1 MHTKHCMHIAKSPRA
16 VLKVLHAFKEM
27 LKQQDYRDIAVA
39 DIAYKADVGRTTF
52 YRYFK
57 RKLDILIALHQNIF
71 ENIFEDLQSTEDWLS
86 TNTPPSLE
94 KLLITFSRNSMFRR
108 SMSFRLGSDLD
119 AATKQLQTK
128 LVQHIE
134 NKLINTF
141 NTDEFII
148 PSYTLAH
155 SIAALYLSQ
164 IQQLIAS
171 PTPCPIQQAK
181 YLHLLTRG
189 MIVAAL
195 TTTNSSEPHTRT
207 NGNH

>member
-16 VLKVLHAFKEM
+16 VLKVLNAFKEM

-71 ENIFEDLQSTEDWLS
+71 EDIFADLQSAEDWLS

-134 NKLINTF
+134 NKLVNTF

-148 PSYTLAH
+148 PSHTLAH

-171 PTPCPIQQAK
+171 PHPCPTQQAK
-181 YLHLLTRG
+181 YLHLLARG
-189 MIVAAL
+189 IILAAL
-195 TTTNSSEPHTRT
+195 TKRNAYL
-207 NGNH
+207 NQ

>member
-1 MHTKHCMHIAKSPRA
+1 MHTKPHMHIAKSPRA
-16 VLKVLHAFKEM
+16 VLKVLLAFKEM

-71 ENIFEDLQSTEDWLS
+71 EDIFADLQSAEDWLS

-134 NKLINTF
+134 NKLVNTF

-148 PSYTLAH
+148 PSHTLAH

-171 PTPCPIQQAK
+171 PHPCPTQQAK

-189 MIVAAL
+189 IILAAL
-195 TTTNSSEPHTRT
+195 TKRNVYL
-207 NGNH
+207 NQ

>member
-1 MHTKHCMHIAKSPRA
+1 MHTKHCMHITKSPRA

-71 ENIFEDLQSTEDWLS
+71 EDIFADLQSAEDWLS

-108 SMSFRLGSDLD
+108 SMSFRLGNDLD

-134 NKLINTF
+134 NKLVNTF

-148 PSYTLAH
+148 PSHTLAH

-171 PTPCPIQQAK
+171 PHPCPTQQAK

-189 MIVAAL
+189 IILAAL
-195 TTTNSSEPHTRT
+195 TKRNAYL
-207 NGNH
+207 NQ

>member
-1 MHTKHCMHIAKSPRA
+1 MHTKHCMHITKSPRA

-71 ENIFEDLQSTEDWLS
+71 EDIFADLQSAEDWLS

-134 NKLINTF
+134 NKLVNTF

-148 PSYTLAH
+148 PSHTLAH

-171 PTPCPIQQAK
+171 PHACPTQQAK

-189 MIVAAL
+189 IIFAAL
-195 TTTNSSEPHTRT
+195 TKRNAYL
-207 NGNH
+207 NQ

>member
-16 VLKVLHAFKEM
+16 ALKVLNAFKEM

-71 ENIFEDLQSTEDWLS
+71 EDIFADLQSAEDWLS

-134 NKLINTF
+134 NKLVNTF

-148 PSYTLAH
+148 PSHTLAH

-171 PTPCPIQQAK
+171 PHPCPTQQAK

-189 MIVAAL
+189 IILAAL
-195 TTTNSSEPHTRT
+195 TKRNAYL
-207 NGNH
+207 NQ

>member
-71 ENIFEDLQSTEDWLS
+71 EDIFADLQSAEDWLS

-134 NKLINTF
+134 NKLVNTF

-148 PSYTLAH
+148 PSHTLAH

-171 PTPCPIQQAK
+171 PHPCPTQQAK

-189 MIVAAL
+189 IILAA
-195 TTTNSSEPHTRT
+195 
-207 NGNH
+207 

>member
-71 ENIFEDLQSTEDWLS
+71 EDIFADLQSAEDWLS

-108 SMSFRLGSDLD
+108 SMSFRLGSDLN

-134 NKLINTF
+134 NKLVNTF

-148 PSYTLAH
+148 PSHTLAH

-171 PTPCPIQQAK
+171 PHPCPTQQAK

-189 MIVAAL
+189 IILAAL
-195 TTTNSSEPHTRT
+195 TKRNVYL
-207 NGNH
+207 NQ

>member
-1 MHTKHCMHIAKSPRA
+1 MHTKHCMHITKSPRA

-71 ENIFEDLQSTEDWLS
+71 EDIFADLQSAEDWLS

-108 SMSFRLGSDLD
+108 SMSFRLVAISMP
-119 AATKQLQTK
+119 QRNNYK
-128 LVQHIE
+128 LNLCNIS
-134 NKLINTF
+134 KINWST
-141 NTDEFII
+141 
-148 PSYTLAH
+148 PSTLTN
-155 SIAALYLSQ
+155 LLSQ
-164 IQQLIAS
+164 ATRW
-171 PTPCPIQQAK
+171 PTA
-181 YLHLLTRG
+181 
-189 MIVAAL
+189 
-195 TTTNSSEPHTRT
+195 
-207 NGNH
+207 

>member
-1 MHTKHCMHIAKSPRA
+1 M
-16 VLKVLHAFKEM
+16 LKVLHVFKEM

-39 DIAYKADVGRTTF
+39 DIAHKADVGRTTF

-71 ENIFEDLQSTEDWLS
+71 EDIFADLQSAEDWLS

-134 NKLINTF
+134 NKLVNTF

-148 PSYTLAH
+148 PSHTLAH

-164 IQQLIAS
+164 IQQLSAS
-171 PTPCPIQQAK
+171 PHPCPTQQAK

-189 MIVAAL
+189 IILAAL
-195 TTTNSSEPHTRT
+195 TKRNVYL
-207 NGNH
+207 NQ

>member
-39 DIAYKADVGRTTF
+39 DIAYKADLGRTTF

-71 ENIFEDLQSTEDWLS
+71 EDIFADLQSAEDWLS

-134 NKLINTF
+134 NKLVNTF

-148 PSYTLAH
+148 PSHTLAH

-171 PTPCPIQQAK
+171 PHPCPTQQAK

-189 MIVAAL
+189 IILAAL
-195 TTTNSSEPHTRT
+195 TKRNAYL
-207 NGNH
+207 NQ

>member
-1 MHTKHCMHIAKSPRA
+1 MHIAKSPRA
-16 VLKVLHAFKEM
+16 VLKVLNAFKEM

-71 ENIFEDLQSTEDWLS
+71 EDIFADLQSAEDWLS

-134 NKLINTF
+134 NKLVNTF

-148 PSYTLAH
+148 PSHTLAH

-171 PTPCPIQQAK
+171 PHPCPTQQAK

-189 MIVAAL
+189 IILAAL
-195 TTTNSSEPHTRT
+195 TKRNAYL
-207 NGNH
+207 NQ

>member
-71 ENIFEDLQSTEDWLS
+71 EDIFADLQSAEDWLS

-134 NKLINTF
+134 NKLVNTF

-148 PSYTLAH
+148 PSHTLAH

-171 PTPCPIQQAK
+171 PHPCPTQQAK

-189 MIVAAL
+189 IILAAL
-195 TTTNSSEPHTRT
+195 TKRNAYL
-207 NGNH
+207 NQ

>member
-1 MHTKHCMHIAKSPRA
+1 MHTKHCMHIAQSPRA

-39 DIAYKADVGRTTF
+39 DIAHKADVGRTTF

-71 ENIFEDLQSTEDWLS
+71 EDIFADLQSTEDWLS

-141 NTDEFII
+141 NADEFSI
-148 PSYTLAH
+148 PSHTLAH

-171 PTPCPIQQAK
+171 PHPCPTQQAK

-195 TTTNSSEPHTRT
+195 TTTNSSETHTCT

>member
-71 ENIFEDLQSTEDWLS
+71 EDIFADLQSAEDWLS

-128 LVQHIE
+128 LVQHIQD
-134 NKLINTF
+134 KLINTF

-148 PSYTLAH
+148 PSHTLAH

-171 PTPCPIQQAK
+171 PHPCPTQQAK

-189 MIVAAL
+189 IILAAL
-195 TTTNSSEPHTRT
+195 TKRNAYL
-207 NGNH
+207 NQ

>member
-71 ENIFEDLQSTEDWLS
+71 EDIFADLQSAEDWLS

-128 LVQHIE
+128 LVQHIQD
-134 NKLINTF
+134 KLINSF

-148 PSYTLAH
+148 PSHTLAH

-171 PTPCPIQQAK
+171 PHPCPTQQAK

-189 MIVAAL
+189 IILAAL
-195 TTTNSSEPHTRT
+195 TKRNAYL
-207 NGNH
+207 NQ

>member
-71 ENIFEDLQSTEDWLS
+71 EDIFADLQSAEDWLS

-134 NKLINTF
+134 NKLVNTF

-148 PSYTLAH
+148 PSHTLAH

-171 PTPCPIQQAK
+171 PHPCPTQQAK

-189 MIVAAL
+189 IILAAL
-195 TTTNSSEPHTRT
+195 TKRNVYL
-207 NGNH
+207 NQ

>member
-39 DIAYKADVGRTTF
+39 DIAYKADVGRTTL

-71 ENIFEDLQSTEDWLS
+71 EDIFADLQSAEDWLS

-134 NKLINTF
+134 NKLVNTF

-148 PSYTLAH
+148 PSHTLAH

-171 PTPCPIQQAK
+171 PHPCPTQQAK

-189 MIVAAL
+189 IILAAL
-195 TTTNSSEPHTRT
+195 TKRNAYL
-207 NGNH
+207 NQ